1 MTGQTTQERQS
12 VVPYLIIKGASE
24 AIDFYKRAFGASESY
39 PRITD
44 SIGRVG
50 HAEITIGNSKVMM
63 ADEHPEIGAR
73 SPETI
78 GGCPVL
84 FMLNVPDVDAMVAQA
99 LAAGGRLTRPVE
111 DQFYGDRT
119 GEVTDPFG
127 YRWYLSTHV
136 EDLPEDELQR
146 RAAEREKARAAERQK
161 T

>member
-1 MTGQTTQERQS
+1 MTSQTTPT
-12 VVPYLIIKGASE
+12 VIPYLITKGAAE
-24 AIDFYKRAFGASESY
+24 AIDFYKRAFGATESY

-44 SIGRVG
+44 STGRVG
-50 HAEITIGNSKVMM
+50 HAEITVGNSKVML
-63 ADEHPEIGAR
+63 ADEHLEIGAR

-111 DQFYGDRT
+111 NQFYGDRT

-136 EDLPEDELQR
+136 EDVPEDELQR
-146 RAAEREKARAAERQK
+146 RAGEREKARAAERQK
-161 T
+161 S

>member
-1 MTGQTTQERQS
+1 MLSQTKLQS
-12 VVPYLIIKGASE
+12 VVAYLIIKGASE
-24 AIDFYKRAFGASESY
+24 AIDFYKRAFGATESY

-50 HAEITIGNSKVMM
+50 HAEITIGNSKVML
-63 ADEHPEIGAR
+63 ADEH
-73 SPETI
+73 

-84 FMLNVPDVDAMVAQA
+84 FMLNVPDVDTTVAQA

-136 EDLPEDELQR
+136 EDVPEDELQR
-146 RAAEREKARAAERQK
+146 RAAEREKARR
-161 T
+161 

>member
-1 MTGQTTQERQS
+1 MTQAKQELQS
-12 VVPYLIIKGASE
+12 VIPYIIVKGGSD
-24 AIDFYKRAFGASESY
+24 AIDFYKRAFGATESY

-44 SIGRVG
+44 STGRVG
-50 HAEITIGNSKVMM
+50 HAEITIDHSKVML

-99 LAAGGRLTRPVE
+99 IAAAGRLTRPVE
-111 DQFYGDRT
+111 NQFYGDRT

-136 EDLPEDELQR
+136 EDVPDDELRR
-146 RAAEREKARAAERQK
+146 RAAEREKARAAEK
-161 T
+161 PKA